1 MKRFFVVLIAALS
14 GVALVA
20 YLYNK
25 REKSIESENEEEEQN
40 I

>member
-1 MKRFFVVLIAALS
+1 MKKFFIVLMAALS

-25 REKSIESENEEEEQN
+25 REKSLKTENEEEEQN